1 MSCITPGPVNTR
13 VGCRK
18 NKLRPIL
25 TLFAGDIEP
34 EASEVGG
41 EISELAAMGNAAVGG
56 TGSMLMLEATS
67 VPALSMDTSSGENY
81 HLALSVP
88 QGEVVVVS
96 SADSEYTACHCV
108 FILERWNNAYMT
120 KLELGDAQ
128 VYCICSS
135 LIGFFKMKFLSFK
148 TQDYHV

>member
-1 MSCITPGPVNTR
+1 VNTY
-13 VGCRK
+13 VGYRK
-18 NKLRPIL
+18 NKPRPVR

-41 EISELAAMGNAAVGG
+41 EISELAAVSNATVGG

-88 QGEVVVVS
+88 QGEVVMVS
-96 SADSEYTACHCV
+96 SADSEYTACHCGFV
-108 FILERWNNAYMT
+108 LGRWNHAYMT

-128 VYCICSS
+128 VYNICS
-135 LIGFFKMKFLSFK
+135 
-148 TQDYHV
+148 

>member
-1 MSCITPGPVNTR
+1 MNTH

-18 NKLRPIL
+18 NKPRPIL

-41 EISELAAMGNAAVGG
+41 EISELAAVGNAAVGG

-96 SADSEYTACHCV
+96 SADSEYTACHCG

-120 KLELGDAQ
+120 KLERVDA
-128 VYCICSS
+128 
-135 LIGFFKMKFLSFK
+135 
-148 TQDYHV
+148 

>member
-1 MSCITPGPVNTR
+1 MNTH

-18 NKLRPIL
+18 NKPRPIL

-41 EISELAAMGNAAVGG
+41 EIAELAAVGNATVGG

-128 VYCICSS
+128 VYSICIS
-135 LIGFFKMKFLSFK
+135 IIRFFKMKFLSYK
-148 TQDYHV
+148 THEHHV

>member
-1 MSCITPGPVNTR
+1 MNTH

-18 NKLRPIL
+18 NNPRRIL

-41 EISELAAMGNAAVGG
+41 EISELAAVGNATVGG

-88 QGEVVVVS
+88 QGEMVVVS

-108 FILERWNNAYMT
+108 FIFERWNNAYMT

-128 VYCICSS
+128 VYNICSS
-135 LIGFFKMKFLSFK
+135 LIGFLEIKFLSSK
-148 TQDYHV
+148 TREYHV